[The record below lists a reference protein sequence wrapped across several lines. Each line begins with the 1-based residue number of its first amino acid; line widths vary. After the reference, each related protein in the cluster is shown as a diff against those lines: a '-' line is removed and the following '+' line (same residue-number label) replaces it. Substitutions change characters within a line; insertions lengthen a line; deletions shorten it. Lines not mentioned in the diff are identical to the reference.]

1 MNGYFSNRQWEKGII
16 LATFLLLGLVY
27 GLSGSDQAAAAE
39 RTISLVLGRSE
50 VVDFPGVVRVA
61 VGDATIA
68 DVKVIARRQI
78 MITGIS
84 KGVTNVTIWKGSGK
98 KESLLVRVMT
108 EDPFVVARD
117 VEEILG
123 ELEGVKIRVIGDLVI
138 LDGEIFTDRDYE
150 RIKMVTQ
157 MFPQVTNFVQKSGL
171 SIKQMVQIDVKMME
185 VSRSARKNIG
195 LNWQDLLKVDAS
207 GNFTIPVVEGEIG
220 KISGAF
226 SIVGNYGVVLNM
238 MMTDGSGRILSN
250 PVLVCKSEEKAS
262 FVAGGEIPIPVKTEQ
277 GSISVEWKQY
287 GIILQF
293 EPVADAYNN
302 INMKILA
309 EISEVDFSQ
318 GVESGGIV
326 LPGIITRKSETMVNL
341 TQGETIV
348 LAELLSHKNSKIVE
362 KIPIIGQLP
371 IVGELFKSREFK
383 QEKTEFLV
391 FVTPAIVKPGSL
403 EQRKIVEMEDKY
415 RREGKRQRF
424 HILD

>member
-1 MNGYFSNRQWEKGII
+1 MNRYFSNRQWEKGII
-16 LATFLLLGLVY
+16 LATFLLWSIGY
-27 GLSGSDQAAAAE
+27 GLSGLDQAAAAE
-39 RTISLVLGRSE
+39 KTISLVLGRSE

-84 KGVTNVTIWKGSGK
+84 KGVTNVTIWKGDGRK
-98 KESLLVRVMT
+98 DSLLVRVLT
-108 EDPFVVARD
+108 EDPFLIARD
-117 VEEILG
+117 VKEILG
-123 ELEGVKIRVIGDLVI
+123 ELEGIKIRVVGDLVI

-150 RIKMVTQ
+150 RIKTVTQ
-157 MFPQVTNFVQKSGL
+157 MFPQVTNFVQKSGV

-207 GNFTIPVVEGEIG
+207 GSFSMPLVGEELGDLTGNIGIVSNF
-220 KISGAF
+220 
-226 SIVGNYGVVLNM
+226 GVVLNM
-238 MMTDGSGRILSN
+238 MMSDGSGRVLSN

-262 FVAGGEIPIPVKTEQ
+262 FLAGGEIPIPVKAEE
-277 GSISVEWKQY
+277 GSITVEWKQY
-287 GIILQF
+287 GMILRF

-326 LPGIITRKSETMVNL
+326 LPAVITRKSDTMVNL

-348 LAELLSHKNSKIVE
+348 LAELMSHKNSKIVE

-383 QEKTEFLV
+383 QERTEFLV
-391 FVTPAIVKPGSL
+391 FVTPTIVKPGSL

-415 RREGKRQRF
+415 RREGRKQRF
-424 HILD
+424 HLLD

>member
-1 MNGYFSNRQWEKGII
+1 MTGLFRKRSRKRIII
-16 LATFLLLGLVY
+16 LVTFLLWGMGY
-27 GLSGSDQAAAAE
+27 GLLGSAQAAPAE
-39 RTISLVLGRSE
+39 KTISLVLGRSE

-84 KGVTNVTIWKGSGK
+84 KGVTNVTVWKSKGR
-98 KESLLVRVMT
+98 KESLLVRVLT

-150 RIKMVTQ
+150 RIKKVTQ
-157 MFPQVTNFVQKSGL
+157 MFPQVTNFVQKSSL
-171 SIKQMVQIDVKMME
+171 SIKQMIQIDVKMME
-185 VSRSARKNIG
+185 ISRSARKNIG
-195 LNWQDLLKVDAS
+195 LNWQDLLKVDAR

-220 KISGAF
+220 KMSGAF

-262 FVAGGEIPIPVKTEQ
+262 FVAGGEIPIPVKTEE

-287 GIILQF
+287 GIILRF

-302 INMKILA
+302 INMKIAA

-326 LPGIITRKSETMVNL
+326 LPAIITRKSETMVNL

-383 QEKTEFLV
+383 QERSEFLV